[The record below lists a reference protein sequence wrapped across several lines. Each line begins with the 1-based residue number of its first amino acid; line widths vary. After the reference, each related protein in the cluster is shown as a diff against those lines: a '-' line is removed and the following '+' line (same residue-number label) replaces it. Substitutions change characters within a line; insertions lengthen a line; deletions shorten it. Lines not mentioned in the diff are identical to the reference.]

1 MVNEHKAHLS
11 VIQKMILAVV
21 NGSITIILSIIVFYI
36 FYPQNISL
44 FLITAGILTVFVFLY
59 GLLLFLFGFTHR
71 ELSYLSKYDKYKFLC
86 KFTIEMFSSLTN
98 HAFLTISAIV
108 LYQIQHPKPTID
120 FIVMIGMITIS
131 VIVVMLLF
139 LKTYS
144 IIIKQLKK
152 LENN

>member
-1 MVNEHKAHLS
+1 
-11 VIQKMILAVV
+11 
-21 NGSITIILSIIVFYI
+21 
-36 FYPQNISL
+36 
-44 FLITAGILTVFVFLY
+44 
-59 GLLLFLFGFTHR
+59 
-71 ELSYLSKYDKYKFLC
+71 
-86 KFTIEMFSSLTN
+86 MFSSLTN